1 MNTVKVKVSFRKG
14 TCIVTGINLV
24 TGDFNSTVIDFQLD
38 DIKGTNVFK
47 MIDPDEKLILTKE
60 IIDNQIPLYREGEV
74 VDKNGYIKYKKDNKI
89 YWYDKEAAKLYNED
103 YTESNESVDS
113 MEKVIAKQSL
123 FNMEGAYLFEIAKYD
138 GDSKLTSAY
147 GTLNVRQEQIP
158 IEDTIVKPYIPV
170 FDELLADVTD
180 ALARMDAIKIE
191 TIRLSGVTTIKITNS
206 DGSVTESQVFDG
218 PQGPEGPRG
227 ETGPQGI
234 QGPVGPQGPIGPQGI
249 QGERGPIGPQGIQGP
264 EGPAGTGVTIL
275 GSFDTEEELK
285 AAHPTGE
292 KGDAY
297 LIQGVL
303 YVWSETKG
311 VWDPVGTIQG
321 PKGEPGA
328 IGPEGPQGI
337 QGPQGNPGY
346 VFTPSVSEN
355 GDLSWSNN
363 GGLDN
368 PETRNIRGPE
378 GPRGR
383 EAYKAG
389 VGIQI
394 TEDGTINN
402 TQTSAE
408 WGNIKGDI
416 TSQEDLKQAL
426 DAKAESAT
434 TLEGYGIQN
443 AYNKDEADELLATKA
458 AKEIIVFD
466 EADTTD
472 DTALIIEGEEINTM
486 GTEITNEKSDS
497 THLAYSANYLKDKLV
512 CVSPTEPEN
521 GEEVW
526 IQASDNLLNPNNK
539 VSTSGAYTFAN
550 DIYTSTDG
558 NTIRLMATVKVG
570 KNYTVSYKNK
580 NGFERVLV
588 QDYNYGGSWITY
600 GGNYNENGAIN
611 FTANTDTVIISFT
624 NSTDGSTIEDVQLE
638 QGSTATEYEPFVER
652 KIFVRNQN
660 GNYEEFIKP
669 QVKVSPTMPSTGE
682 KVWIQ
687 KGKNLF
693 DINGPYWA
701 VYGGPTIVGNKISFP
716 TSSGNIGGTRFTQKI
731 KLDAPI
737 VLSAIASGGSAR
749 FLLRPLD
756 SNGELI
762 TGLSIEGYIYLDVY
776 QGYYGDIPDGEYSQV
791 FDFED
796 RVSYVQLGFIHT
808 GGAFENVQ
816 IEYGTRTTD
825 YTKYVNP
832 KLYTKNEHDIYEE
845 YNSDNEEVVY
855 EGTLKGAEVVFV
867 NLNKYKRVYIT
878 YRLFDGYGNTGGYS
892 NVLAMDLTKKGT
904 QDERY
909 TASAVCQYLSG
920 GDFSTIQEK
929 YMSIFAVYDPNN
941 YTFFAAFV
949 FDGGFVNNNTS
960 YCVQKIVGVK

>member
-47 MIDPDEKLILTKE
+47 MINPDEKLVLTKE

-74 VDKNGYIKYKKDNKI
+74 VDKNGYIKYKKDSKF
-89 YWYDKEAAKLYNED
+89 YWYDTEAAKLYNED

-113 MEKVIAKQSL
+113 MTKVIAKQSL

-158 IEDTIVKPYIPV
+158 IDDTIVMPYIPV
-170 FDELLADVTD
+170 FDELLADVTE

-234 QGPVGPQGPIGPQGI
+234 QGPAGPQGPIGPQGI

-311 VWDPVGTIQG
+311 IWDPVGTIQG

-346 VFTPSVSEN
+346 IFTPSVSAN

-408 WGNIKGDI
+408 WGNIKGEI

-426 DAKAESAT
+426 NAKADSAT

-443 AYNKDEADELLATKA
+443 AYNKDEADELFA
-458 AKEIIVFD
+458 AKEVIVFD
-466 EADTTD
+466 EADATD
-472 DTALIIEGEEINTM
+472 ETAIIIEDEEINTM

-497 THLAYSANYLKDKLV
+497 KHLAYSANYLKDKLV
-512 CVSPTEPEN
+512 CVSATEPVN
-521 GEEVW
+521 GEE
-526 IQASDNLLNPNNK
+526 
-539 VSTSGAYTFAN
+539 
-550 DIYTSTDG
+550 
-558 NTIRLMATVKVG
+558 
-570 KNYTVSYKNK
+570 
-580 NGFERVLV
+580 
-588 QDYNYGGSWITY
+588 
-600 GGNYNENGAIN
+600 
-611 FTANTDTVIISFT
+611 
-624 NSTDGSTIEDVQLE
+624 
-638 QGSTATEYEPFVER
+638 
-652 KIFVRNQN
+652 
-660 GNYEEFIKP
+660 
-669 QVKVSPTMPSTGE
+669 
-682 KVWIQ
+682 VWIQ
-687 KGKNLF
+687 KGKNLIDVPYTSSNKLTITANKDDTYVTTDF
-693 DINGPYWA
+693 KCYLEAGKTYTVSFESDGEGGGTAGTDTVQIWLLKDKAYAYKYAFSSKVMTVTPEASGYYYLRVDVNKNATTHSFWNIQIEEGNTATSYEPYVEGDIYIKNQMNTYVKLFTLDRIHPIGSIYMSVNDINPS
-701 VYGGPTIVGNKISFP
+701 TIF
-716 TSSGNIGGTRFTQKI
+716 GGTWEQIKDRFLLGAGDTYTNGATGGEATHT
-731 KLDAPI
+731 LTVDEMPSHTHD
-737 VLSAIASGGSAR
+737 LSGCWGAGNGLNTATLNNASSSGGSGTA
-749 FLLRPLD
+749 
-756 SNGELI
+756 
-762 TGLSIEGYIYLDVY
+762 
-776 QGYYGDIPDGEYSQV
+776 
-791 FDFED
+791 
-796 RVSYVQLGFIHT
+796 SYHPIQ
-808 GGAFENVQ
+808 
-816 IEYGTRTTD
+816 
-825 YTKYVNP
+825 
-832 KLYTKNEHDIYEE
+832 
-845 YNSDNEEVVY
+845 
-855 EGTLKGAEVVFV
+855 
-867 NLNKYKRVYIT
+867 
-878 YRLFDGYGNTGGYS
+878 NTGDDQPH
-892 NVLAMDLTKKGT
+892 NNMPP
-904 QDERY
+904 
-909 TASAVCQYLSG
+909 YL
-920 GDFSTIQEK
+920 
-929 YMSIFAVYDPNN
+929 AVYMWKRI
-941 YTFFAAFV
+941 A
-949 FDGGFVNNNTS
+949 
-960 YCVQKIVGVK
+960 

>member
-74 VDKNGYIKYKKDNKI
+74 VDKNGYIKYKKDNNI
-89 YWYDKEAAKLYNED
+89 YWYDTEAAKLYNED

-113 MEKVIAKQSL
+113 MTKVIAKQSL

-206 DGSVTESQVFDG
+206 DGSVTVSQVFDG

-311 VWDPVGTIQG
+311 AWDPVGTIQG

-328 IGPEGPQGI
+328 PGPEGPQGI

-346 VFTPSVSEN
+346 IFTPSVSEN

-408 WGNIKGDI
+408 WGNIKGNI

-426 DAKAESAT
+426 DAKADSAT

-458 AKEIIVFD
+458 AKEVIVFD
-466 EADTTD
+466 EADATD
-472 DTALIIEGEEINTM
+472 ETAIIIEDEEINTM

-497 THLAYSANYLKDKLV
+497 KFLAYSANYLKDKLV

-526 IQASDNLLNPNNK
+526 IQQSNNLFPGWNIGQHYGSSNGKLTLGTDGSSSDLIPVDFSNADNRYHFSNLPTNSNIYISAFDSKKVYVGRTASGIKEDYTFYPGRLQ
-539 VSTSGAYTFAN
+539 SSGAGSGDAN
-550 DIYTSTDG
+550 DIKY
-558 NTIRLMATVKVG
+558 IA
-570 KNYTVSYKNK
+570 VSYQGKD
-580 NGFERVLV
+580 VT
-588 QDYNYGGSWITY
+588 D
-600 GGNYNENGAIN
+600 
-611 FTANTDTVIISFT
+611 NTML
-624 NSTDGSTIEDVQLE
+624 NLG
-638 QGSTATEYEPFVER
+638 TESLPYEPYVDK
-652 KIFVRNQN
+652 KIYVKNHLGQ
-660 GNYEEFIKP
+660 YEEFIKP
-669 QVKVSPTMPSTGE
+669 QVKISPDMPITGE
-682 KVWIQ
+682 DIWIK
-687 KGKNLF
+687 KGKNLY
-693 DINGPYWA
+693 NKKTA
-701 VYGGPTIVGNKISFP
+701 VLGYLNEDGSIYLESTYRTSDFISVSPNTTYFKSVTESVRAKYYDKNKKP
-716 TSSGNIGGTRFTQKI
+716 
-731 KLDAPI
+731 
-737 VLSAIASGGSAR
+737 LSDVYNDLGGSGA
-749 FLLRPLD
+749 FAFTTP
-756 SNGELI
+756 SNA
-762 TGLSIEGYIYLDVY
+762 YYL
-776 QGYYGDIPDGEYSQV
+776 
-791 FDFED
+791 
-796 RVSYVQLGFIHT
+796 RVSMLNTYSDTL
-808 GGAFENVQ
+808 Q
-816 IEYGTRTTD
+816 IEVGDTPTEYEE
-825 YTKYVNP
+825 YMCK
-832 KLYTKNEHDIYEE
+832 KIYTKNSDGGYEE
-845 YNSDNEEVVY
+845 FYDEDELNKEEYSFTERRVGTAVDGKPIYRRVIEYSVTATNTAVYVMDDVDKVIDIRGMARGSDNQLKINHYLGGDTSGVNFVSAWVAYGRVYSRCSSAY
-855 EGTLKGAEVVFV
+855 EGYVCEL
-867 NLNKYKRVYIT
+867 
-878 YRLFDGYGNTGGYS
+878 
-892 NVLAMDLTKKGT
+892 VLEYTKT
-904 QDERY
+904 TD
-909 TASAVCQYLSG
+909 
-920 GDFSTIQEK
+920 
-929 YMSIFAVYDPNN
+929 
-941 YTFFAAFV
+941 
-949 FDGGFVNNNTS
+949 
-960 YCVQKIVGVK
+960 